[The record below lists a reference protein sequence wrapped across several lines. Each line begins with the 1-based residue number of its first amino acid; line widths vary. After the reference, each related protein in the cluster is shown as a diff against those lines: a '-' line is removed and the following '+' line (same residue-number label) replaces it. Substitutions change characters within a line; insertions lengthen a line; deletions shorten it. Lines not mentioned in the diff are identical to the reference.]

1 MFKKMN
7 VIVCLPELN
16 RMPKKKPKNKKQHYM
31 YHPITRM
38 KTFRNLIIN

>member
-16 RMPKKKPKNKKQHYM
+16 RMPKKKPKKQKTTKNKKNHKK
-31 YHPITRM
+31 
-38 KTFRNLIIN
+38 KT